1 LRGFLVTPGKGRAL
15 FLFGAEKYSA
25 CLLHGT
31 ARIFIAGGFWFMPG
45 IDVFSRSKMRISF
58 AVQAA
63 DSWFDGSLPLSH
75 ERVVKLLHN
84 VQ

>member
-1 LRGFLVTPGKGRAL
+1 
-15 FLFGAEKYSA
+15 
-25 CLLHGT
+25 
-31 ARIFIAGGFWFMPG
+31 MPG